1 MTTEDDGEGM
11 TIPVCTEETYI
22 YAFLGVKNIDNGKWG
37 KRNGRDGGCGGM
49 EQEKGCRGGVL
60 GLTGG
65 GKCDDGGRKRLFR
78 TARLPVWRCRTYHIA
93 T

>member
-1 MTTEDDGEGM
+1 MTGRSSGEGM
-11 TIPVCTEETYI
+11 YI

-37 KRNGRDGGCGGM
+37 KRNGRDGGCGGK

-65 GKCDDGGRKRLFR
+65 GKCEGGGRKRLFR

>member
-1 MTTEDDGEGM
+1 MDVYT
-11 TIPVCTEETYI
+11 
-22 YAFLGVKNIDNGKWG
+22 FSGVKKVWQREMGKEERIWW
-37 KRNGRDGGCGGM
+37 KM
-49 EQEKGCRGGVL
+49 WVKEQKKGCRGGVL

-65 GKCDDGGRKRLFR
+65 EKCDDGGRKRLFR